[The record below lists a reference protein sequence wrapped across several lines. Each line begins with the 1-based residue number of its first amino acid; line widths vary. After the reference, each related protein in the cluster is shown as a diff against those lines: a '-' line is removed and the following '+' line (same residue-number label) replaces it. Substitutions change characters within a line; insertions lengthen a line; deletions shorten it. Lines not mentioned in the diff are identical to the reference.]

1 MEPSKFILM
10 ENLTNKILIK
20 SKKMSLY
27 NFYDEKSM
35 EQCIYIY
42 KKYTLMILNI
52 SIAINVSKNKL

>member
-1 MEPSKFILM
+1 MEPSKFILIK
-10 ENLTNKILIK
+10 NLTNIILIK

-52 SIAINVSKNKL
+52 SIAKNVSKNKL